1 MRKIVFSLILT
12 LAAAVFAAAQVKV
25 APLEMRQRTLA
36 NGLHIVSVGIK
47 HISGVVARVVVRPLA
62 GGPVFASAGRERG
75 LVSTVSRSGA
85 ANAR

>member
-1 MRKIVFSLILT
+1 M
-12 LAAAVFAAAQVKV
+12 
-25 APLEMRQRTLA
+25 ED
-36 NGLHIVSVGIK
+36 GLHIVSVGIK